1 MRNSHTLAASRR
13 APSLA
18 HSSNHFITKDVSN
31 GSPHATHQLVPTVS
45 LGVPPVS
52 SHLEACKQL
61 SVVILNTYDGLI
73 ICRLRLFVSFFSI
86 SAGAVGSD
94 SATGAPSREHQ
105 EKIGHS
111 KKKVP
116 QKRKRKVLLEEED

>member
-1 MRNSHTLAASRR
+1 MYATIILCA
-13 APSLA
+13 
-18 HSSNHFITKDVSN
+18 
-31 GSPHATHQLVPTVS
+31 GSPHATHQLVPTTS

-61 SVVILNTYDGLI
+61 SVVICNAYDGLVASGFS
-73 ICRLRLFVSFFSI
+73 CFFSI

-94 SATGAPSREHQ
+94 SAAGAPSREHH

-111 KKKVP
+111 KKEIP
-116 QKRKRKVLLEEED
+116 QKQKRKVLLEEED